1 MMKKEYFVLPLVLLF
16 LICSCDSSLDF
27 SLENAGENKD
37 ELEKVLEHFEHDPN
51 PLKYEAAKFL
61 IENMPYQY
69 TFKGDAV
76 ERFNKLYLNTSK
88 KTLMILMLPCHRYM
102 ILQQLRRRSLSRR

>member
-1 MMKKEYFVLPLVLLF
+1 MHIMIKIKAFLF
-16 LICSCDSSLDF
+16 TILILSFCSCDSSLDF

-61 IENMPYQY
+61 IENMPFHQTTTGETAEKYAEACDVWSVQ
-69 TFKGDAV
+69 K
-76 ERFNKLYLNTSK
+76 FNKSIK
-88 KTLMILMLPCHRYM
+88 
-102 ILQQLRRRSLSRR
+102 

>member
-1 MMKKEYFVLPLVLLF
+1 MTKITVFLF
-16 LICSCDSSLDF
+16 AILILSFCSCDSRLDF

-61 IENMPYQY
+61 IENMPFHQTTTGETAEKYAEACDVWSVQ
-69 TFKGDAV
+69 K
-76 ERFNKLYLNTSK
+76 FNKSIK
-88 KTLMILMLPCHRYM
+88 
-102 ILQQLRRRSLSRR
+102 